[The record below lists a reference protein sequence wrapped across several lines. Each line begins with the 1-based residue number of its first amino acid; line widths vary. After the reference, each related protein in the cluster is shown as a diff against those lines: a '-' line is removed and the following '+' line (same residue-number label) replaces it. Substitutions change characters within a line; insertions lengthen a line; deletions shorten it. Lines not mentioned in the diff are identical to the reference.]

1 MGEALTDLSA
11 NSLLLALGLG
21 FFYFIAAIPAATAAG
36 ASVWAAA
43 LVAWIGYSLGG
54 LVIALLGDPVRMAL
68 TRRFHKQLHPAA
80 DGWFQRA
87 VRKYGLPALGLLAP
101 ITIGPQIAALAGIA
115 LGISKWPLTLA
126 LSLGVLPWC
135 IGIATLVNVGFKFAG
150 SVK

>member
-1 MGEALTDLSA
+1 MGESLTDFSGNA
-11 NSLLLALGLG
+11 LLLALGLG
-21 FFYFIAAIPAATAAG
+21 FLYFIAAIPAATAAG

-54 LVIALLGDPVRMAL
+54 LVIALLGDPLRTAL
-68 TRRFHKQLHPAA
+68 TRRFHKQLNPAA

-101 ITIGPQIAALAGIA
+101 ITIGPQIGALAGMA
-115 LGISKWPLTLA
+115 LGISKWPLILA

-135 IGIATLVNVGFKFAG
+135 SGIATLVTLGFKVIG